1 MKNDHTKEFVNREEN
16 IPINELDSCMYFTPK
31 EGSLLVVNLCA
42 YCRFSVFKDKSKN
55 GTCQNHLD
63 NNGR

>member
-1 MKNDHTKEFVNREEN
+1 MRIDHTKEVVNRVAT

-42 YCRFSVFKDKSKN
+42 YCRFSIFKDKSKN
-55 GTCQNHLD
+55 GTCENHSD
-63 NNGR
+63 SNRR